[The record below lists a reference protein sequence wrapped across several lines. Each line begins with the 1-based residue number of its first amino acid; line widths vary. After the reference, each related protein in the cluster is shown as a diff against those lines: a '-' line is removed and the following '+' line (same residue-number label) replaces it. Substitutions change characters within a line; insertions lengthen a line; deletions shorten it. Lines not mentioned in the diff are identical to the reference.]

1 MAAARSPRARAQ
13 AVRRAILCVGG
24 LALAGGLACKA
35 APRDLV
41 SPSEQAAPAEAGGDA
56 AYDLEEQAPGDV
68 DLAGSVGEATPEPTR
83 RDDDLA
89 GDLATYERLLVE
101 QELRL
106 RSAGVDL
113 EGTVAVAD
121 ASNAG
126 GGRTKSAGDAVGGVI
141 VPKEDSPKPSTPG
154 KAATSTSPSKKSSKA
169 KRPSAGGYGAGSGAG
184 MGRAPEAEPVA
195 PAQEDRCATICDLAA
210 ATCDLQDRICD
221 LADRHPGEERYSQV
235 CARATS
241 DCERARQ
248 ACQECPV

>member
-1 MAAARSPRARAQ
+1 MAAASSPRSRVQ

-24 LALAGGLACKA
+24 LALAGALACKA

-41 SPSEQAAPAEAGGDA
+41 SPSEQAAAAEAGGDA
-56 AYDLEEQAPGDV
+56 AYDFEEQAPGDV
-68 DLAGSVGEATPEPTR
+68 DLAGGLGAATPEPTR

-89 GDLATYERLLVE
+89 DDLATYERLLVE

-126 GGRTKSAGDAVGGVI
+126 GGRTKSAGDAAGGVI
-141 VPKEDSPKPSTPG
+141 GLKEDSPKPSMPG
-154 KAATSTSPSKKSSKA
+154 KTSTTSTSPSKKSSKA
-169 KRPSAGGYGAGSGAG
+169 KRPSAGYGAGSGAG

-195 PAQEDRCATICDLAA
+195 PEDRCAMICDLAA
-210 ATCDLQDRICD
+210 ATCDLQGRICD
-221 LADRHPGEERYSQV
+221 LAERHPGEERYSQV